1 MKIEHIA
8 IWVKDLEKTKQ
19 FYTQYFNMS
28 CGEKYHNPKKNFSS
42 YFLSFESGARIEIIH
57 QPDVSEKR
65 AKIGFAH
72 LAISLGSK
80 EKVMELTEKLRNDN
94 YAIFDEPRRTG
105 DGYFESVI
113 LDPEGNQI
121 ELTV

>member
-57 QPDVSEKR
+57 QPDVSEER

-94 YAIFDEPRRTG
+94 YTIFDEPRRTG

>member
-8 IWVKDLEKTKQ
+8 IWVKDLEKMKRFFTR
-19 FYTQYFNMS
+19 YFNMS
-28 CGEKYHNPKKNFSS
+28 CSEKYHNPKKNFSS
-42 YFLSFESGARIEIIH
+42 YFLSFESGTRIEIMH
-57 QPDVSEKR
+57 QPDVSGER

-80 EKVMELTEKLRNDN
+80 EKVIELTEKLRKNN
-94 YAIFDEPRRTG
+94 YTIFDEPRTTG

-113 LDPEGNQI
+113 LDPEENQI